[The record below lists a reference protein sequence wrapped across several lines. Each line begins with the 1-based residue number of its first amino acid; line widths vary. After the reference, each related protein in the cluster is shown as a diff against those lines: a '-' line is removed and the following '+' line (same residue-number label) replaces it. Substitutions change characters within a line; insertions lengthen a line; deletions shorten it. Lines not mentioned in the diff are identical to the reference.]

1 MKVATL
7 LRCKGYEEFLPTYPN
22 RRHWSDRIKVVEQ
35 PLFPG
40 YVFCRIREESVGL
53 VRATSGVIRIVGMA
67 GKASPIPDEQIDSVR
82 QVVHSG
88 IGVYPFSSLAIGQRV
103 KVVKGPLAG
112 IAGIIVRVKKCS
124 RLLISVD
131 LIMKSIAVEVDLSDL
146 EMLISPMPEYS
157 TSAI

>member
-1 MKVATL
+1 
-7 LRCKGYEEFLPTYPN
+7 
-22 RRHWSDRIKVVEQ
+22 
-35 PLFPG
+35 
-40 YVFCRIREESVGL
+40 
-53 VRATSGVIRIVGMA
+53 VIRIVGMA
-67 GKASPIPDEQIDSVR
+67 GKPSPIPDEQIDSVR